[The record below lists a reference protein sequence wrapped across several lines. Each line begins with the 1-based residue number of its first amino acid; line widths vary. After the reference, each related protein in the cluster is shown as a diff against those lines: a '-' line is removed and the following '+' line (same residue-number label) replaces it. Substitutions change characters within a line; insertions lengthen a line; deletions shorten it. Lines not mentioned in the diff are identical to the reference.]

1 MQVVRGNGAGHMKTK
16 DKYDYIDTLRFL
28 AICFIIF
35 AHFDGECFQYFMGS
49 TLSQLYFTKDSA
61 TGWLL
66 YGWNGKYA
74 LALLCVISGFL
85 SAMKCSRGDY
95 DTGEFVI
102 TRYLRLMLPV
112 MGANLIFG
120 IWLTVLGEK
129 IDVAMYL
136 KSSLTPGLTGTNRN
150 LWCIGSFLIGN
161 ILICLLGKVRN
172 RSGMGIWLYFPL
184 LAVLLLLQDPWLF
197 AVVLGGFTYEFAQWL
212 KEKQIVN
219 HWWLLGIIP
228 LVWWLPRGEESTV
241 MYYRDILAA
250 AIIMIAF
257 HCLPVLQRIMN
268 WKGLCKIKQFSYSL
282 FIVHGMT
289 LFLLGPTWGVV
300 QKLGIYSF
308 YGVFVSLFLMTFA
321 IDLVIAIVLY
331 YLFEVNAYKMLV
343 KWLLPK
349 SRQEEQEAAGRVA

>member
-1 MQVVRGNGAGHMKTK
+1 MRTK

-28 AICFIIF
+28 AICFIVF
-35 AHFDGECFQYFMGS
+35 AHFDGECFQYFMGG

-66 YGWNGKYA
+66 YGWTGKYA

-85 SAMKCSRGDY
+85 SAMKCSRSDS
-95 DTGEFVI
+95 DVGEFMI

-120 IWLTVLGEK
+120 IWLTILGEK

-161 ILICLLGKVRN
+161 VLICLLSKVRS
-172 RSGMGIWLYFPL
+172 RSGMGSWGYFPL
-184 LAVLLLLQDPWLF
+184 LAVLLLLQDPWLI
-197 AVVLGGFTYEFAQWL
+197 AVVLGGFTYELAQWL
-212 KEKQIVN
+212 REKQLVN
-219 HWWLLGIIP
+219 NWWLLGIIP
-228 LVWWLPRGEESTV
+228 LVWWLPRGEENTL
-241 MYYRDILAA
+241 MYYRDISAA
-250 AIIMIAF
+250 AIIMITF
-257 HCLPVLQRIMN
+257 HCLPMLQRIMD
-268 WKGLCKIKQFSYSL
+268 WKGLRKIKQFSYSL

-300 QKLGIYSF
+300 QKLGISGF
-308 YGVFVSLFLMTFA
+308 YGVFISLFLMTFA
-321 IDLVIAIVLY
+321 IDLVIAIVVY

-349 SRQEEQEAAGRVA
+349 RGQKQPEISGRVA

>member
-1 MQVVRGNGAGHMKTK
+1 MKTK
-16 DKYDYIDTLRFL
+16 EKYHYIDTLRFL
-28 AICFIIF
+28 AICFIVF

-85 SAMKCSRGDY
+85 SAMKCSRSDS
-95 DTGEFVI
+95 DAGEFVI

-120 IWLTVLGEK
+120 IWLNLLGEQ

-161 ILICLLGKVRN
+161 ILICLLEKIRN
-172 RSGMGIWLYFPL
+172 KRSMGNWSYLPL
-184 LAVLLLLQDPWLF
+184 LAVLLILQDPWLF
-197 AVVLGGFTYEFAQWL
+197 AVVLGGFVYEFAEWM
-212 KEKQIVN
+212 KEKRLIN
-219 HWWLLGIIP
+219 NWWLLGIIP
-228 LVWWLPRGEESTV
+228 LVWWLPRGEESTL

-250 AIIMIAF
+250 AVIMAAF
-257 HCLPVLQRIMN
+257 HCLPVLQRIME
-268 WKGLCKIKQFSYSL
+268 WKWLGKFKQYSYSL
-282 FIVHGMT
+282 FVVHGMT
-289 LFLLGPTWGVV
+289 LFLLGPTWEIV
-300 QKLGIYSF
+300 QKLGIHGF

-321 IDLVIAIVLY
+321 IDLVIAIVVY
-331 YLFEVNAYKMLV
+331 YIFEEKAYKMIV
-343 KWLLPK
+343 KCLLPRK
-349 SRQEEQEAAGRVA
+349 KQEQPGSSGYVA